1 VASESKNDHSLFV
14 TELLREVRAPDVNGE
29 QALRNTQ
36 AGVIRASKSE
46 QVPWLSSSLTAEF
59 SFSPDADQH
68 KDSIK
73 KIELA
78 ASCEI
83 TKPESAPSPE
93 DLARDP
99 VIAGLSRRLAANR
112 NDQVLR
118 YKRGQIY
125 AMKHAYL
132 LAIQDF
138 NEAIRLNPKD
148 VEAYN
153 NRCWTYA
160 ATGDLQPALK
170 DCDEALRL
178 DPGRAD
184 ALDSR
189 GLVNLKLGRTTEA
202 IRDYSEA
209 LEKNALSVSSLFGRG
224 IAEQRSGTDGSLD
237 LSKAKSMDPGIVREF
252 AGYGVTECS
261 P

>member
-1 VASESKNDHSLFV
+1 
-14 TELLREVRAPDVNGE
+14 
-29 QALRNTQ
+29 
-36 AGVIRASKSE
+36 
-46 QVPWLSSSLTAEF
+46 
-59 SFSPDADQH
+59 
-68 KDSIK
+68 
-73 KIELA
+73 
-78 ASCEI
+78 
-83 TKPESAPSPE
+83 
-93 DLARDP
+93 
-99 VIAGLSRRLAANR
+99 
-112 NDQVLR
+112 
-118 YKRGQIY
+118 
-125 AMKHAYL
+125 MKHAYL